1 MSGSGSTA
9 GAAGRFEDLVPRLL
23 TALVVAPLAIF
34 LLVAG
39 GWGTVLLVAVLGA
52 LLAVEWRSVTAHAG
66 GGFTTA
72 DAPYAAAAVAA
83 VVVSPSFGFEAGFAA
98 LALGLGFG
106 VALDLRGGR
115 GRQARWGAGG
125 LAFIGTALIAFLW
138 LRLTDPYGVLAIV
151 WVVLVVIATDVGGY
165 FAGRLIGGPKLW
177 PAVSP
182 KKTWA
187 GLGGAVALASLTGLI
202 FSGLTTGTFFEEV
215 VTVSAAAALCAQGG
229 DMAESA
235 VKRHFGVKD
244 SSGLLP
250 GHGGALD
257 RFDGLMA
264 ATLVVALVT
273 LWRGQT
279 VFIWS

>member
-115 GRQARWGAGG
+115 GRQAR
-125 LAFIGTALIAFLW
+125 
-138 LRLTDPYGVLAIV
+138 
-151 WVVLVVIATDVGGY
+151 
-165 FAGRLIGGPKLW
+165 
-177 PAVSP
+177 
-182 KKTWA
+182 
-187 GLGGAVALASLTGLI
+187 
-202 FSGLTTGTFFEEV
+202 
-215 VTVSAAAALCAQGG
+215 
-229 DMAESA
+229 
-235 VKRHFGVKD
+235 
-244 SSGLLP
+244 
-250 GHGGALD
+250 
-257 RFDGLMA
+257 
-264 ATLVVALVT
+264 
-273 LWRGQT
+273 
-279 VFIWS
+279 

>member
-1 MSGSGSTA
+1 MAEIERAT
-9 GAAGRFEDLVPRLL
+9 GRFEDLLPRLL
-23 TALVVAPLAIF
+23 TALVVAPVAI
-34 LLVAG
+34 LMLVLG
-39 GWGTVLLVAVLGA
+39 GWGTAMLVAVLAA
-52 LLAVEWRSVTAHAG
+52 LLVVEWRSVTARAG
-66 GGFTTA
+66 GGVTTA

-83 VVVSPSFGFEAGFAA
+83 VMVAPVLGFGAGFAA
-98 LALGLGFG
+98 LAIGLGFG
-106 VALDLRGGR
+106 VAADFRR
-115 GRQARWGAGG
+115 GRSRQAFWGLGG
-125 LAFIGTALIAFLW
+125 VAFIGTAVMAFLW
-138 LRLTDPYGVLAIV
+138 LRLTDPFGVLAIV

-187 GLGGAVALASLTGLI
+187 GLGGAVVLAALTGLI

-215 VTVSAAAALCAQGG
+215 CTVSAVAALCAQAG
-229 DMAESA
+229 DIAESA
-235 VKRHFGVKD
+235 VKRRFGVKD